1 MSPSRGKRIRRLFGR
16 LRKQI
21 QADIR
26 RHRLR
31 RETRAL
37 MDAQNAL
44 ARVDRMLDK
53 VSRAEGERDWQRIDA
68 GLVRFIKRKGKL
80 P

>member
-1 MSPSRGKRIRRLFGR
+1 MNREQRKRVRRLFGR

-21 QADIR
+21 QADIK
-26 RHRLR
+26 RHRRR

-37 MDAQNAL
+37 MDAHNAL

-53 VSRAEGERDWQRIDA
+53 VSRAEGEKDWERIEA
-68 GLVRFIKRKGKL
+68 SLVRFTG
-80 P
+80 